1 MSGLPWFGREYS
13 IYFKISSGG
22 GDWLRLAGGWG
33 LVSGCYGFLG
43 CMCVVAILRLW
54 GAYVGQALV
63 FVWDG
68 AMRESS
74 SFSFSAF
81 FCRYQKNFVFGGKTG
96 H

>member
-43 CMCVVAILRLW
+43 GMFVCGGHSAVVGGIC
-54 GAYVGQALV
+54 GAGSGFRVGWRNAGEL
-63 FVWDG
+63 
-68 AMRESS
+68 
-74 SFSFSAF
+74 
-81 FCRYQKNFVFGGKTG
+81 
-96 H
+96 